1 MHIITEPTDSPKNVR
16 GHNTSSTSI
25 FVQWNEI
32 PSAGDRNG
40 IILSYTVEYTAPP
53 SESPQTKVVNAPTTQ
68 ANLTGLNEDT
78 EYRIFVSASTIKG
91 SGPKS
96 EKVDIFTDE
105 DSTYPSRLL
114 FILIVL
120 FFPRSF
126 LEV

>member
-25 FVQWNEI
+25 FVQWNNV
-32 PSAGDRNG
+32 PSAGRNG
-40 IILSYTVEYTAPP
+40 IILSYTVEYTALP
-53 SESPQTKVVNAPTTQ
+53 SQSPQTKVVNAPTTQ

-126 LEV
+126 IEVQ

>member
-32 PSAGDRNG
+32 PLAGDRNG
-40 IILSYTVEYTAPP
+40 IILSYTVEYTALP

-68 ANLTGLNEDT
+68 ANLTGLNEYT
-78 EYRIFVSASTIKG
+78 EYRISVSASTIKG

-105 DSTYPSRLL
+105 DSMYPRRL
-114 FILIVL
+114 FILIIL
-120 FFPRSF
+120 FFP
-126 LEV
+126 